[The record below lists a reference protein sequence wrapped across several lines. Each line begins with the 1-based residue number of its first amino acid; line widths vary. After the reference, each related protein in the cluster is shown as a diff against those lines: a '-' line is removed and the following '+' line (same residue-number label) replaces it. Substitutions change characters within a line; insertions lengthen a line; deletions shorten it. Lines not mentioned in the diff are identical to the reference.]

1 MIKKEMLRII
11 IGAVV
16 VVLLGAA
23 LGVCLVK
30 CSGEKESCEIT
41 EVIDGSSS

>member
-1 MIKKEMLRII
+1 MLKKEMLRII

-16 VVLLGAA
+16 VVILGAV

-30 CSGEKESCEIT
+30 CSTPKETCEIT